1 MAFPAEILDHILSFL
16 GSDTAALK
24 RCSES
29 HPSLCQ
35 LAERYLYSRILL
47 TTNSSD
53 ESSQPAN
60 FIGLLSKRPYIVHY
74 IRSLEISVNYGRDTG
89 TQLEEV
95 STILPNLSALREITL
110 DHPPSWLDWE
120 VLPESFRLTF
130 LDCLRL
136 QSMQVV
142 CLKRVIRFPYRSAL
156 NGECKSIR
164 SLTVRGGR
172 PGQSQINNLDL
183 DGPFVNQGLSL
194 CLHIS
199 PTHDMEGFVS
209 WFATCR
215 SQLRSL
221 EFFSFDD
228 RYYDSLPRLLANSS
242 NSLTSLVLDLG
253 STRACMSFLQL
264 ISHILTFRRFI

>member
-1 MAFPAEILDHILSFL
+1 MALPAEILDHILSFL

-47 TTNSSD
+47 TTNNSSD
-53 ESSQPAN
+53 ELESSQPAN
-60 FIGLLSKRPYIVHY
+60 LIGLLFKRPYIVHY
-74 IRSLEISVNYGRDTG
+74 IRSLEISVRDDRDTE

-110 DHPPSWLDWE
+110 DHPSVWLDLDWE
-120 VLPESFRLTF
+120 ALPESFRLAF

-142 CLKRVIRFPYRSAL
+142 CLKHILRFPYRSAL
-156 NGECKSIR
+156 NDECKSIR
-164 SLTVRGGR
+164 SLTVRG
-172 PGQSQINNLDL
+172 PSQINNLDL
-183 DGPFVNQGLSL
+183 DGPLVNQGLSL

-199 PTHDMEGFVS
+199 VIHDMEGFVS

-228 RYYDSLPRLLANSS
+228 RCYDSLPRLLANSS

-253 STRACMSFLQL
+253 SARARMSFVD
-264 ISHILTFRRFI
+264 TCN

>member
-1 MAFPAEILDHILSFL
+1 MALPAEILDHILSFL

-120 VLPESFRLTF
+120 LLPESFRLTF

-142 CLKRVIRFPYRSAL
+142 CLKHILRFPFRSAL
-156 NGECKSIR
+156 NDECKSIR
-164 SLTVRGGR
+164 SLTVRGDRSG
-172 PGQSQINNLDL
+172 PSQINNLDL
-183 DGPFVNQGLSL
+183 NGPFVNQGLSL
-194 CLHIS
+194 CLQIS
-199 PTHDMEGFVS
+199 LTYSIKGFVS
-209 WFATCR
+209 WCR

-221 EFFSFDD
+221 EFFSFDH
-228 RYYDSLPRLLANSS
+228 RCYDLLPRLLTNSS

-253 STRACMSFLQL
+253 SARARMSFVD
-264 ISHILTFRRFI
+264 TCN